1 VLFVYVPA
9 VFDVTSAETV
19 QLAPAA
25 SFPPVRLIV
34 ADPGAAVR
42 TLIDPQVPFVPF
54 GLSTTRPAGSASV
67 NAIPLS
73 EPVEFGLVIVNDS
86 AEVLPTVIDVGVNEL
101 VSVGGLAARAAAG
114 AAAVAPTTTINPTNI
129 LDLDFNALPF
139 CRSPAPH
146 VAAECSKIHVCL
158 LNYFSLTVD
167 VDAPG
172 STAEANERADVA
184 CASGL

>member
-1 VLFVYVPA
+1 LPNTVSACVSPLPDPPSFELTAPVLFVYVPA

-25 SFPPVRLIV
+25 SFPAVRLIV
-34 ADPGAAVR
+34 PDPGAAVR
-42 TLIDPQVPFVPF
+42 TLVDPQVPFVPF

-67 NAIPLS
+67 NAIPVN
-73 EPVEFGLVIVNDS
+73 EPLEFGFVIVNDS

-114 AAAVAPTTTINPTNI
+114 ATAIAPMATINPTNI

-139 CRSPAPH
+139 CRSPAPQG
-146 VAAECSKIHVCL
+146 AAEHRKFMFV
-158 LNYFSLTVD
+158 Y
-167 VDAPG
+167 
-172 STAEANERADVA
+172 
-184 CASGL
+184 